1 MADLP
6 YEPHEHVAAIQEV
19 KLHRGRTI
27 PRGEQIVAEGDTV
40 IAEGERQSELA
51 NARIHEQ
58 TRRRLDEIFR
68 DVEEIKHRLP
78 YPPTPAVVVAI
89 ADVLALQLSSLTRC
103 DVTGAAGEASQ
114 LIWQFVQQNGS
125 SATQEEV
132 AAAIRRIPMRDIR
145 ELRAY
150 ADVVYR
156 VVSELVI
163 LPGRSLPYSMEALD
177 HARRILAAAGDCG
190 RRSCT
195 TTETV
200 TTTVI
205 AGQPPAIASSEVLRD
220 VSHLTT
226 LLLGSS
232 PAFADAMRMQSDA
245 LAHSLAAFNKVGD
258 MQRQDALGLA
268 ITARAAAEE
277 LNRR

>member
-6 YEPHEHVAAIQEV
+6 YEPQEHVAAIEEV

-27 PRGEQIVAEGDTV
+27 PRGEQIVAEGDSV

-58 TRRRLDEIFR
+58 TRRRLDEIYR

-78 YPPTPAVVVAI
+78 YPPTPDVVVAI
-89 ADVLALQLSSLTRC
+89 VDVLVLQLSSLTRC
-103 DVTGAAGEASQ
+103 DVRGAAGEAAT

-125 SATQEEV
+125 RVTEEEV
-132 AAAIRRIPMRDIR
+132 AAAIRGIPMRDFR

-150 ADVVYR
+150 ADAVHR
-156 VVSELVI
+156 VVSERVI
-163 LPGRSLPYSMEALD
+163 LPGRSLPYRMEALD
-177 HARRILAAAGDCG
+177 RARCILAAAGDCVRG
-190 RRSCT
+190 SCST
-195 TTETV
+195 STMTATV
-200 TTTVI
+200 SV
-205 AGQPPAIASSEVLRD
+205 GQPPALASSEVLRD

-245 LAHSLAAFNKVGD
+245 LAYSLAAFNKVGD

-268 ITARAAAEE
+268 ITARAASEE